1 MLKRARRMGK
11 SWHLWTSK
19 HAKNNKYIN
28 TFSLT
33 HFLFLRLIIKL
44 LWHELLQTSIL
55 ATDWWEVSKFV
66 TCLWI
71 LLILLDLFFIF
82 ADGGGWWVGSK
93 NWLFFVDVINGWPL
107 NYSKERKHDIMDFS
121 KCISCQ
127 IWLIHQK
134 TKMFKYEGISVLCTM
149 IDHINKMILQLRQSI
164 YQVYGQI
171 LKILWKLWQPLAI
184 VLNGIK
190 VVHWSFQH

>member
-1 MLKRARRMGK
+1 MLGLRLGCGFKGHSFWGPHGEGEWKKQAKMCMLKRARRMGK

-82 ADGGGWWVGSK
+82 ADCGGWWVGSK
-93 NWLFFVDVINGWPL
+93 N
-107 NYSKERKHDIMDFS
+107 Y
-121 KCISCQ
+121 
-127 IWLIHQK
+127 
-134 TKMFKYEGISVLCTM
+134 
-149 IDHINKMILQLRQSI
+149 NKRQ
-164 YQVYGQI
+164 
-171 LKILWKLWQPLAI
+171 
-184 VLNGIK
+184 
-190 VVHWSFQH
+190 

>member
-66 TCLWI
+66 T
-71 LLILLDLFFIF
+71 DLFFIF

-93 NWLFFVDVINGWPL
+93 NWLFFVAVINGWPL

-171 LKILWKLWQPLAI
+171 LKILWKLWQPLAM